1 MDSMW
6 MLYWITRAINLREM
20 AGGGFW
26 MCLFGL
32 AFLVAIR
39 AMAISDGTEFSKFA
53 VWGFGILT
61 LILSSLTIFF
71 GLSFLLM
78 PTKQEAAVIVAGG
91 AVVEAAK
98 SETAQRLASKSVTIL
113 ENSLDNI
120 LGTQAVEKAK
130 REINGK

>member
-1 MDSMW
+1 
-6 MLYWITRAINLREM
+6 
-20 AGGGFW
+20 
-26 MCLFGL
+26 
-32 AFLVAIR
+32 
-39 AMAISDGTEFSKFA
+39 MAISDGTEFSKFA

>member
-6 MLYWITRAINLREM
+6 MLYWITRAINLRDM

-26 MCLFGL
+26 ACVIGLGFL
-32 AFLVAIR
+32 AFVRDIALSEQDTV
-39 AMAISDGTEFSKFA
+39 SKFE
-53 VWGFGILT
+53 VWSFGILVAFFTSMT
-61 LILSSLTIFF
+61 LFF
-71 GLSFLLM
+71 GACFIFM
-78 PTKQEAAVIVAGG
+78 PTKEEAAVIVAGG

-120 LGTQAVEKAK
+120 LGKQALEKAK
-130 REINGK
+130 QEPAK